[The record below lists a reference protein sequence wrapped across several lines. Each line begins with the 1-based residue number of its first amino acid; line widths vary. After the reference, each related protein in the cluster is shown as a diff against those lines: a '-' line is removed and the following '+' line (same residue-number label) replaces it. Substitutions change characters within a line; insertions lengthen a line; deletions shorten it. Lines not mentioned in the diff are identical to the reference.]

1 MEVEDFQWLHQAQ
14 AIKAVELSMSS
25 LAYCWI
31 HMNGINRLHI
41 RMFFHHAPNGTEHL
55 MHGLTKI
62 LSAMSCDED
71 HAAIARPGQ
80 IGVVVT
86 VYDSCLQGID
96 TRIARDINPLGR
108 LALGQKD

>member
-1 MEVEDFQWLHQAQ
+1 
-14 AIKAVELSMSS
+14 
-25 LAYCWI
+25 
-31 HMNGINRLHI
+31 
-41 RMFFHHAPNGTEHL
+41 

-108 LALGQKD
+108 LASDKELTRARSVGANSTEKLCPLPGD